1 MSYIHDLV
9 WEYLKSVRNSEALA
23 AWLKEANIILKA
35 NGLPTQTSAL
45 DAQRLLKQ
53 ITKHYLFVA

>member
-9 WEYLKSVRNSEALA
+9 WEYLNAVRNSESLA

-35 NGLPTQTSAL
+35 NGLPMQTTPL
-45 DAQRLLKQ
+45 DAQRMLKN
-53 ITKHYLFVA
+53 ITKHYLFIV